1 MSTQYPGIENDEPEA
16 PPGPIVGEVPGLEA
30 GNTYPNRKALHSAR
44 VHNMLMH
51 GISTDG
57 LSIVMSGG
65 YVDDLDEGDQ
75 VIYTGEGGRRS

>member
-51 GISTDG
+51 GIS
-57 LSIVMSGG
+57 
-65 YVDDLDEGDQ
+65 
-75 VIYTGEGGRRS
+75 GEGRYRCAVVFGHPNEDQFFSDEPLHTLKK